1 MLAMCHMD
9 AECRAS
15 CFGRIHENA
24 DVVASPTA
32 HVEQCTSSPCHD
44 PSASRHLLILN
55 LPSRKS
61 PLNDQLNLQ
70 RCRSS
75 ARAVQRPVQ
84 ERLCCIAPPPPAKR
98 AHLIAESNLVRLPVI
113 RPTSWSH
120 ELANLAVIVL
130 SRSHDGEDEAL
141 TVATVS

>member
-1 MLAMCHMD
+1 M
-9 AECRAS
+9 
-15 CFGRIHENA
+15 
-24 DVVASPTA
+24 
-32 HVEQCTSSPCHD
+32 TSSIFSGAVPLLELFSGLCRND
-44 PSASRHLLILN
+44 SAVLPPS
-55 LPSRKS
+55 
-61 PLNDQLNLQ
+61 
-70 RCRSS
+70 
-75 ARAVQRPVQ
+75 
-84 ERLCCIAPPPPAKR
+84 PAKR